1 MKGVWF
7 LKETQRKQQKK
18 NTIYGWGGLGV
29 GGGPQHNLPTKKT
42 IKTKRANLWE
52 GPGSPPH
59 IYIYIYMYIYMY
71 MYIYIY
77 DMIR

>member
-29 GGGPQHNLPTKKT
+29 GGGPQHNLPTKKQ
-42 IKTKRANLWE
+42 
-52 GPGSPPH
+52 
-59 IYIYIYMYIYMY
+59 
-71 MYIYIY
+71 
-77 DMIR
+77 